1 MVGGD
6 NKGVLLEG
14 KSYVSKATG
23 SLGPSLRGKVPIR
36 NQENEIIGVVSVGF
50 SMADIHGAV
59 SVWKACILDY
69 NNRAISGVIGSIC

>member
-1 MVGGD
+1 IFLLIERLCYLHQSSL
-6 NKGVLLEG
+6 LLEG

-50 SMADIHGAV
+50 SMDDIHGAV
-59 SVWKACILDY
+59 EVYGK
-69 NNRAISGVIGSIC
+69 RV